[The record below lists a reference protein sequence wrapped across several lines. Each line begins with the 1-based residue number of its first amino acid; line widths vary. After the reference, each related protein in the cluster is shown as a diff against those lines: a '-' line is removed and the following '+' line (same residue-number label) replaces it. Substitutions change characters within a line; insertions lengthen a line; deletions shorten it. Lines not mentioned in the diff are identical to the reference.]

1 MEPPSI
7 ERLETKEN
15 FLANMKYHNDPEIA
29 TEIIQRSIANEYLDE
44 AFALQLIDANYDC
57 YKVDAGEE
65 WERFRQQRNV
75 ALLAVQK
82 DVSNLDYVPDEL
94 KEDEIEYK
102 KFLADALSNHEH
114 ALNEHVPEWK
124 KSPYLIRRIIP
135 LNPELLFEIDPTLY
149 TEGGV
154 GRVNTAFPTWKTNLP
169 FIKHFIR
176 INPALFNEVDPS
188 MYDNPKLIEFIRNE
202 RIPVT
207 VLNKG
212 TPEQERFKQR
222 MSDLRGVALTQKNI
236 FNLRSKE
243 NKRPI
248 GLGSVTRVNEYL
260 GDRKLGRGGKTK
272 KKRKPK
278 RNKN

>member
-7 ERLETKEN
+7 ERLETREN
-15 FLANMKYHNDPEIA
+15 FLDNMKYHNDIEIA
-29 TEIIQRSIANEYLDE
+29 TEIIQRSIVNEYLDE
-44 AFALQLIDANYDC
+44 AFALQLIDANPDC
-57 YKVDAGEE
+57 YKVDAGAE
-65 WERFRQQRNV
+65 WEQLKEQRNI

-94 KEDEIEYK
+94 KEEE
-102 KFLADALSNHEH
+102 FLADALSNHEDE
-114 ALNEHVPEWK
+114 LNKRVPEWK
-124 KSPYLIRRIIP
+124 DSPYLIRRIIP

-169 FIKHFIR
+169 LIKHFLR
-176 INPALFNEVDPS
+176 INPVLFNEVDPS

-212 TPEQERFKQR
+212 TPQQERFKQR

-236 FNLRSKE
+236 FNLRSKG
-243 NKRPI
+243 NRTPI
-248 GLGSVTRVNEYL
+248 GLGSVTRINEYL
-260 GDRKLGRGGKTK
+260 GDKTLRRGGKTK